1 MLRNEAAFSAVM
13 VKKLKENKWFVQR
26 IESGTTGRGIPDL
39 YIVSPSGVPMWIEL
53 KRIHMKVFERRPAF
67 INVTWSP
74 GQQNWLRRVITYR
87 QNECTLIAFH
97 DCFGVVPCSKR
108 YAKNIVPTSDIII
121 FRDMTSLVEGC

>member
-1 MLRNEAAFSAVM
+1 MLRNEAAFSAVL

-39 YIVSPSGVPMWIEL
+39 YVVSPSGVPMWIEL

-67 INVTWSP
+67 INVTWRP
-74 GQQNWLRRVITYR
+74 GQQNWLRRVNRYG
-87 QNECTLIAFH
+87 QNACTLIAFD
-97 DCFGVVPCSKR
+97 DCFGVVPSSKR
-108 YAKNIVPTSDIII
+108 YEKNIVPTSDIII